1 MFDLDELDEEEGARG
16 DEMFMGPI
24 KERCDRDLARA
35 ALEWTP
41 VTMDTVRD
49 NHTKVA
55 KGMIYGLEF
64 PWTDS
69 MVRTYGAKWLT
80 DAFHAAGTL
89 PAENEVEE
97 IVDIKAWEGGSNGLK
112 LKIVVKYRRLRD
124 GLHTTLF
131 GKIPYPMDAK
141 FSSDRLNGS
150 VYKQPQDLSEINL
163 YRLLEGSLPFKI
175 PRYYFGDVS
184 NVSTNFIL
192 LTEWIDYAD
201 PDGARPGNL
210 GPMEVEGPYEK
221 FMDWT
226 LRGEPREYHYL
237 LMRVLARMCGHHKS
251 GKLAPVEVVDKHFEN
266 WGGRSAA
273 SWGVRPESSGMPEAQ
288 LRMKLSSLETFVT
301 DTARVIYP
309 DEIADPAFLSTVKI
323 ALATIDAYSL
333 EIMYWLNRNPD
344 YCALTHQNMNVDNAY
359 FWRTESGE
367 LDCGLLDWGGT
378 RTSSLAFKMWYAL
391 YCLEFDFMKEHM
403 NGLLRCFIDSYH
415 ETGGPRIELEEFRAH
430 FLLTM
435 ARQLLDLTGA
445 IPLVH
450 KMLPK
455 SNWATITTDRD
466 PRCCNNVD
474 GKNTLRL
481 YVRGI
486 LLNMRMIK
494 EFEVEKVVEKFVVDY
509 TAHSGV
515 PRKSVPAF

>member
-1 MFDLDELDEEEGARG
+1 MFDLDELDEEEEARG
-16 DEMFMGPI
+16 DERAMDAI
-24 KERCDRDLARA
+24 KERCDADLAKT
-35 ALEWTP
+35 ALVWTP
-41 VTMDTVRD
+41 VTIDTVQQ
-49 NHTKVA
+49 NHAKVA
-55 KGMIYGLEF
+55 KGMVYGLEF
-64 PWTDS
+64 PWTDA
-69 MVRTYGAKWLT
+69 MVRSYGPGWLT
-80 DAFHAAGTL
+80 RAFHAAGTL
-89 PAENEVEE
+89 GPENEVKE
-97 IVDIKAWEGGSNGLK
+97 IVDTKAWEGGSNGLK
-112 LKIVVKYRRLRD
+112 LKIEVKYKFLRD

-131 GKIPYPMDAK
+131 GKIPYPMGGK
-141 FSSDRLNGS
+141 FDSDRLNGS
-150 VYKQPQDLSEINL
+150 VYKQGQDLSEINL

-175 PRYYFGDVS
+175 PKYYFGDVS
-184 NVSTNFIL
+184 NETTNFIL

-210 GPMEVEGPYEK
+210 GAMEVEGPYEK

-237 LMRVLARMCGHHKS
+237 LMRVMGRMGGAYKS
-251 GKLAPVEVVDKHFEN
+251 GALAPVGVVDGHFES
-266 WGGRSAA
+266 WAGRSAE
-273 SWGVRPESSGMPEAQ
+273 SWGVKPEPTGMPEAQ
-288 LRMKLSSLETFVT
+288 LRSKLNGLSTFVT
-301 DTARVIYP
+301 DTARVIFP
-309 DEIADPAFLSTVKI
+309 DEVADPAFLSALKTG
-323 ALATIDAYSL
+323 LATIDVYSS

-344 YCALTHQNMNVDNAY
+344 YCGLNHQNLNVDNAY
-359 FWRTESGE
+359 FWRTEAGE

-391 YCLEFDFMKEHM
+391 YCLEFEFMKEHM
-403 NGLLRCFIDSYH
+403 DGLLQCFIDAYRES
-415 ETGGPRIELEEFRAH
+415 GGPALELEVFRAD

-450 KMLPK
+450 RMLPK

-486 LLNMRMIK
+486 RLNCMMIK
-494 EFEVEKVVEKFVVDY
+494 EFDVGRIIEKFVVDY

-515 PRKSVPAF
+515 PRKAAPAV